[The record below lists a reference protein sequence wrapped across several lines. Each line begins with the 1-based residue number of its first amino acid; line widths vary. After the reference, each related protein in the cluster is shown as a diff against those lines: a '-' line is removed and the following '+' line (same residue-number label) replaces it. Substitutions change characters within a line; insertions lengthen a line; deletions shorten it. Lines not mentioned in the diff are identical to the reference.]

1 MRLPPVLPASS
12 HYLKT
17 LSRKLKPPF
26 LVKEGSATPNLLSPK
41 MGVNFLEFSK
51 DFMEDGSFPDKI
63 IRFAVFET
71 GQISTINIC
80 VVRNLPAIYLW

>member
-1 MRLPPVLPASS
+1 
-12 HYLKT
+12 
-17 LSRKLKPPF
+17 
-26 LVKEGSATPNLLSPK
+26 